1 MEAHGD
7 GGFFIDDRNYDI
19 EIQHSFVLGKR
30 NRIVW
35 GGNYHTT
42 EVDSSYLYPETD
54 HDDLLGFFLQDE
66 LKILDNLSFVAGV
79 KFEENSFTG
88 GDWSPRGCIL
98 YTPWPDHYFRFSV
111 SRAYRTPS
119 FAADSMRLVQTL
131 PLLPLPLALTMGN
144 ERLDPE
150 KMTAFELGYRTTLFK
165 KIVLNV
171 EFYYNELDKYIDI
184 EMVKHTW
191 PFRARWENVANIIA
205 KGIEVSADYPV
216 TSWWTLK
223 ANYTFQEIEHKRANK
238 DLPGVPKHKFNI
250 CSSFT
255 FKNGFS
261 LDMKAHFVDET
272 EWNELPGEVKIDDY
286 LRFDMRISQKLFSD
300 MVEISLVGQNLT
312 DKLHPE
318 TSDVIG
324 SYESERL
331 IYAQVMLKFY

>member
-1 MEAHGD
+1 
-7 GGFFIDDRNYDI
+7 
-19 EIQHSFVLGKR
+19 
-30 NRIVW
+30 
-35 GGNYHTT
+35 
-42 EVDSSYLYPETD
+42 
-54 HDDLLGFFLQDE
+54 
-66 LKILDNLSFVAGV
+66 
-79 KFEENSFTG
+79 
-88 GDWSPRGCIL
+88 
-98 YTPWPDHYFRFSV
+98 
-111 SRAYRTPS
+111 
-119 FAADSMRLVQTL
+119 
-131 PLLPLPLALTMGN
+131 MGN